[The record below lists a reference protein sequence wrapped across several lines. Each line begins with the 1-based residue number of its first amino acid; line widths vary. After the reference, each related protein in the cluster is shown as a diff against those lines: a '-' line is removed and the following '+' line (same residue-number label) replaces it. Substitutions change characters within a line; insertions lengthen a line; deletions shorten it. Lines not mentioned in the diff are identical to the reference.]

1 MGLLDQLLGGASGQ
15 LGDQFGNQG
24 QQGSLMDMATGL
36 ISGNSGGLSGL
47 LDQFRSAGLGQQA
60 DSWVSTGQN
69 MPVSGDQMSSALGQG
84 QMQSMS
90 QKLGL
95 PPGAVAGAL
104 AMVLPMIIDK
114 LTPKGRVEPQHQG
127 GDLSTTLASLKST
140 FLGRA

>member
-1 MGLLDQLLGGASGQ
+1 MGLLDQLLGGAGGQ
-15 LGDQFGNQG
+15 LGDQFGNENQR
-24 QQGSLMDMATGL
+24 GSLIEMATSMIGAQP
-36 ISGNSGGLSGL
+36 GGLSGL

-69 MPVSGDQMSSALGQG
+69 MPVTGDQMSSALGHG
-84 QMQSMS
+84 QMQNMS

-104 AMVLPMIIDK
+104 AMILPVVIDK
-114 LTPKGRVEPQHQG
+114 LTPKGQLEPQHQG
-127 GDLSTTLASLKST
+127 ADLTTTLASLKST